1 MMVYTFNLGRRGGGG
16 RNRLLSWG
24 PAWSTEQP
32 QSRLHRETLSQH
44 PSPQKISKTKFKTPY
59 LSINKKQSLKTT
71 KKAARDNDKEQTA
84 TEGNGTVTLSTAHL
98 LLD

>member
-1 MMVYTFNLGRRGGGG
+1 MGASLVYRATTVKTTQ
-16 RNRLLSWG
+16 RN
-24 PAWSTEQP
+24 PISTP
-32 QSRLHRETLSQH
+32 L
-44 PSPQKISKTKFKTPY
+44 PPKISKTKYKTPY

-84 TEGNGTVTLSTAHL
+84 TEGNGTVTLSTAQL